1 MLTRR
6 RKCLLCYI
14 MKPAGYACLIDRYDL
29 RGPRPWHQ
37 STVGRGA
44 KSEVVTAAGVDA
56 HYPPKFDP
64 GPGTLDHLVFALKF
78 DGIDLRVLKAVLPV
92 LDEREL
98 VDALQKAPLSGPLR
112 RLWFFYEWLL
122 RTSLPVPDMKTGNYI
137 ELLDPERYVTAPL
150 FRSQR
155 QRIVVNTLGTSLYC
169 PMVRNTPILLRFAGK
184 ELSRA
189 AGKLVQTVEPTVLAR
204 ATSYLYL
211 KESRTSWDIERVMP
225 TQNRM
230 ARFLAVLRQGGAPA
244 ITKQAVIAA
253 HNAIVDPDAIESQ
266 YRREQVYVADGH
278 RIDYIAPKPADVDAL
293 MEGLIGGVDH
303 NGGSQAVLDADIA
316 AMNGGCGRGTILRMG
331 MTIDPVVHAGIVGF
345 GFVYIHPFAD
355 GNGRMHRYMIQQVLA
370 RRQFSPPEVVIPVS
384 PAILR
389 DRTGYLQALD
399 VVSQPMLSHVLYNR
413 DPRTGQVDVTND
425 TADLYRY
432 PDLTAACEYLYA
444 KIEEALDRDVHAELV
459 YLQTYDRAQLRVRLV
474 RQLPDHQEQ
483 AALRL
488 CFAEGRI
495 DPAMRAQH
503 FPDLSAQDLDAI
515 EQAVQQVIRDCPL
528 PQEFM
533 RAQVIDQ
540 SH

>member
-1 MLTRR
+1 
-6 RKCLLCYI
+6 
-14 MKPAGYACLIDRYDL
+14 MKPAGYACLIDRYDI
-29 RGPRPWHQ
+29 RGPRPWHL
-37 STVGRGA
+37 STVGRGG
-44 KSEVVTAAGVDA
+44 KSEVVTTEGVDTR
-56 HYPPKFDP
+56 YPRKFDP
-64 GPGTLDHLVFALKF
+64 GPGTLEHLVFALKF
-78 DGIDLRVLKAVLPV
+78 DGVDLRVLKAVLSV

-98 VDALQKAPLSGPLR
+98 VDALQRAPLSGPLR
-112 RLWFFYEWLL
+112 RLWFLYEWLL
-122 RTSLPVPDMKTGNYI
+122 RTSLPVPDLKTGNYI

-150 FRSQR
+150 FRSPR

-169 PMVRNTPILLRFAGK
+169 PMVRNTPTLHRFAGK

-211 KESRTSWDIERVMP
+211 KESRTSWDIERVIP

-230 ARFLAVLRQGGAPA
+230 ARFLAVLRHGGPPA

-253 HNAIVDPDAIESQ
+253 HNAIVDPDHIETQ
-266 YRREQVYVADGH
+266 YRPGQVYVADGH

-293 MEGLIGGVDH
+293 MEGLIDGVDH
-303 NGGSQAVLDADIA
+303 HDGSQAVIEADIT
-316 AMNGGCGRGTILRMG
+316 AMNNGRGRGTILRTG
-331 MTIDPVVHAGIVGF
+331 MTIDPVVHAAIVGF

-370 RRQFSPPEVVIPVS
+370 RRQFSPPEVIVPVS

-389 DRTGYLQALD
+389 DRTGYLQALE
-399 VVSQPMLSHVLYNR
+399 VVSRPLLPHIQYNR
-413 DPRTGQVDVTND
+413 DPRTGQVEVTHD
-425 TADLYRY
+425 TADLFRY

-444 KIEEALDRDVHAELV
+444 KIEDALERDVHAELV
-459 YLQTYDRAQLRVRLV
+459 YLQTYDRAQLRVRLI

-495 DPAMRAQH
+495 DPTMRATH
-503 FPDLSAQDLDAI
+503 FPNLSAQELDAI

-533 RAQVIDQ
+533 RAQAIDQ
-540 SH
+540 VH